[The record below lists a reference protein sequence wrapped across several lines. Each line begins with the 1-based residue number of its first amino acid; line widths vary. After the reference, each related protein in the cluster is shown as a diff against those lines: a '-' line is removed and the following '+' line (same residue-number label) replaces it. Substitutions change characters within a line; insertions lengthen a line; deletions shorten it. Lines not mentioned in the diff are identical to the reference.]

1 MKKLYVD
8 KSIIVLC
15 AINFILF
22 LFLYFGELYLLD
34 YGGLGGNENKEA
46 TVCRLFVLSNMAV
59 YLFGMVFAFGLN
71 FWQYNVVKK
80 GLTKKERGWRV
91 ISNALATAIPFL
103 FSLFLWAA
111 VTFMAD

>member
-1 MKKLYVD
+1 
-8 KSIIVLC
+8 
-15 AINFILF
+15 
-22 LFLYFGELYLLD
+22 
-34 YGGLGGNENKEA
+34 
-46 TVCRLFVLSNMAV
+46 
-59 YLFGMVFAFGLN
+59 MVF
-71 FWQYNVVKK
+71 FWIDSNEFIEIKNPSFLTEDGKLRTIYKK